1 VGLAVSRR
9 TIAELLSW
17 CLRDAGVTR
26 TYGAALPELE
36 HVAIAEPSLAA
47 LLADADGRVGP
58 APGVA
63 VLPDQVVRISSRP
76 GDPGSEVV
84 VDDPDELAPAVLRAT
99 TAGRYRMHAIRLRL
113 ELPLDAPAPPDA
125 QPAVLPVLPLDLRLE
140 LPDDGVVVLAGPG
153 VVRAGSFRWG
163 GAVDGL
169 RAFAAA
175 AGVGVANTWGA
186 KGVFRWDSPHHL
198 GTVGLQADDFELLGF
213 RDANLVVATGVDR
226 DESADERVRVAPVV
240 DVSPIHLGTAAGNLP
255 RRERAPLP
263 NRLYERL
270 SAIAQPG
277 YVDTSV
283 PLHPARAVADAKA
296 ALAGGGVA
304 SADPGLAGLWFA
316 RTFPTDVLG
325 SVVVP
330 ATSAPGIAAAIAFV
344 TSSRGQPAIAVTV
357 GPVDAATEQVIA
369 LARARDVHFAVD
381 VWSAD
386 GPRLDPDAH
395 TAALHEARTT
405 PGVAS
410 VSTGVDLSRTR
421 ALVDAAGPVVAWGG
435 IEGPG

>member
-1 VGLAVSRR
+1 VAVTRR
-9 TIAELLSW
+9 TAGQLLSW

-26 TYGAALPELE
+26 TFGAPLPELD
-36 HVAIAEPSLAA
+36 HVAVAEPSLAA

-58 APGVA
+58 AAGVA
-63 VLPDQVVRISSRP
+63 LLPDRVLRVSSRP
-76 GDPGSEVV
+76 GDAGTEVV
-84 VDDPDELAPAVLRAT
+84 VDDPGELGPAVLRAT
-99 TAGRYRMHAIRLRL
+99 TAARYRLHATRLRL
-113 ELPLDAPAPPDA
+113 DLDLDAPAPPDA

-175 AGVGVANTWGA
+175 ADVGVANTWGA
-186 KGVFRWDSPHHL
+186 KGVFTWNSPHHL

-213 RDANLVVATGVDR
+213 RDANLIVATGVDR
-226 DESADERVRVAPVV
+226 DESADDRFRIAPVV

-255 RRERAPLP
+255 RRARSPLD

-277 YVDTSV
+277 YADTSV
-283 PLHPARAVADAKA
+283 PLHPARAVADTKA
-296 ALAGGGVA
+296 VLADGGVA
-304 SADPGLAGLWFA
+304 AADPGLAGLWFA

-330 ATSAPGIAAAIAFV
+330 ATRAPGIAAAIAFV
-344 TSSRGQPAIAVTV
+344 TSSRGQPVVAVTTA
-357 GPVDAATEQVIA
+357 PLDPATEQVIS
-369 LARARDVHFAVD
+369 LARASDVHFAVD

-386 GPRLDPDAH
+386 GPKLDSDAH
-395 TAALHEARTT
+395 TATLHKARAT
-405 PGVAS
+405 PGVTV
-410 VSTGVDLSRTR
+410 VSTGVNLSRTR
-421 ALVDAAGPVVAWGG
+421 NLVDAAGPVVAWGG
-435 IEGPG
+435 IDGPG